1 MENKS
6 EYYNVTHLR
15 MDEVFKGANGISD
28 VGDIES
34 NQPAKLQPQITSTK
48 APDRKSTLT
57 RPPAAGEKLFQ
68 SSIKHSDSCLNSKD
82 DTVTD
87 NNSSQTDSEIVSRDE
102 SKLSSI
108 TSSICSLHCLTLVSI
123 FLFGM
128 SATTVLEYVLS
139 PITNKEGTGKICF
152 SLSNCSIK
160 DKIHLHTVN
169 K

>member
-1 MENKS
+1 MEIKS

-34 NQPAKLQPQITSTK
+34 TNQPAKLQPQITSTK
-48 APDRKSTLT
+48 ALDRKSTLT
-57 RPPAAGEKLFQ
+57 RPPAADEKLFQ

-87 NNSSQTDSEIVSRDE
+87 NNISQTDSEIVSRDE

-108 TSSICSLHCLTLVSI
+108 TSSICSLYCLTLVSI

-139 PITNKEGTGKICF
+139 PITNKDGTGKICF

-160 DKIHLHTVN
+160 GTIPTMN